1 MSQSREILKHL
12 IEVERLQEDE
22 SFSCDLTGLSQ
33 ELSFS
38 IDQTRR
44 ALQAL
49 HAAGQIA
56 YRPPFRGRGQRIL
69 QRIPRDR
76 LPIDFAAIARRFD
89 FERRKLRKMID
100 YAYSS
105 VCLRRFIL
113 EYFGESRRSH
123 SCHNCS
129 VCLESGDTP
138 AVRPLSEEETII
150 VMKVLSCVARMK
162 GRFGARRVVDVLT
175 GSKAKALEE
184 WGLTQLSTYGILKEM
199 SQGDVTDPVQVRL
212 RCRDCVGLI
221 FCCSTSFQILRAF
234 FADR

>member
-1 MSQSREILKHL
+1 MEGEHEAAITLRSNPAELRASLSERMSQSREILKHL

-69 QRIPRDR
+69 QRIPSES
-76 LPIDFAAIARRFD
+76 LPIDFAAIARRSE

-113 EYFGESRRSH
+113 EYF
-123 SCHNCS
+123 
-129 VCLESGDTP
+129 
-138 AVRPLSEEETII
+138 
-150 VMKVLSCVARMK
+150 
-162 GRFGARRVVDVLT
+162 
-175 GSKAKALEE
+175 
-184 WGLTQLSTYGILKEM
+184 
-199 SQGDVTDPVQVRL
+199 
-212 RCRDCVGLI
+212 
-221 FCCSTSFQILRAF
+221 
-234 FADR
+234 ADK